1 MNPLKKQNSFEEKL
15 KENLDGMEFKPSDA
29 LWEKIAQNISSDGF
43 EPKLQDKLQ
52 NYTVAPKSE
61 TWDQIENQL
70 PEKKRR
76 FAWFW
81 ISSILMMSALA
92 GSIAYLQMQ
101 EKTASATLVQ
111 TETKIM
117 DANTQQVSPLKSE
130 RVVKNE
136 KVEAPV
142 NVQVEKEIA
151 AIDANEAPAKPLQ
164 KVPQNKIVLTQNASN
179 HDGLTQ
185 AFAPKKSKGRNAAVP
200 PNHAQNQSLN
210 SIVPDAPKQQTSP
223 LSKQTNEGIAPSSN
237 ETQNQKASKP
247 EQSMV
252 KEIASEKPPI
262 PNQKIILDSQVVS
275 PVAKSNVYM
284 ESDLDLSKLSIV
296 ATIGS
301 HISFMHLSAP
311 KVAYQNLDKALE
323 LRKEIEVPEIDFSA
337 NLSAEYA
344 ITEKLYVR
352 AGIGILSFSQDV
364 RYSLAKPDSAP
375 NRTNGYNNYMHQ
387 SDSIVTG
394 ALYNTKNKYSFTE
407 IPVWLGY
414 KIARGEHWGIDLNV
428 GMSYGKLNLVNAYIP
443 DQSCI
448 GLMVVSD
455 KASFPTYKN
464 MWFANIAPAA
474 TWQMNSMLDV
484 GAMPQLRL
492 GLNNMV
498 GSDNWI
504 GQKPWSVGLNIFLRK
519 RF

>member
-61 TWDQIENQL
+61 TWEQIENQL

-76 FAWFW
+76 FAWLW
-81 ISSILMMSALA
+81 LSSILVIGALA
-92 GSIAYLQMQ
+92 GSIGYLQIQ
-101 EKTASATLVQ
+101 KETVSTPLVQ
-111 TETKIM
+111 TETTDNNNVIKKQGKTPT
-117 DANTQQVSPLKSE
+117 AATLSQKENGKS
-130 RVVKNE
+130 
-136 KVEAPV
+136 
-142 NVQVEKEIA
+142 QVESL
-151 AIDANEAPAKPLQ
+151 APAMPQAEKAGKTSQ
-164 KVPQNKIVLTQNASN
+164 KAQQAQAALPNNNAN
-179 HDGLTQ
+179 PIGLNQ
-185 AFAPKKSKGRNAAVP
+185 MASGKKSKAKNIQLP
-200 PNHAQNQSLN
+200 PNNQQNQLST
-210 SIVPDAPKQQTSP
+210 VATPEAPQRQTAP
-223 LSKQTNEGIAPSSN
+223 IAQVNESTTAPPKESSN
-237 ETQNQKASKP
+237 PQASKP
-247 EQSMV
+247 SQTMV
-252 KEIASEKPPI
+252 KEIASEKPLAPG
-262 PNQKIILDSQVVS
+262 QKIVLDSQVVS

-301 HISFMHLSAP
+301 HMSFMQLSAP
-311 KVAYQNLDKALE
+311 KVAYQNLDKALA

-337 NLSAEYA
+337 NLSAEFA

-387 SDSIVTG
+387 SDSIISG

-428 GMSYGKLNLVNAYIP
+428 GLSYGKLNLVNAYIP

-455 KASFPTYKN
+455 KASFPAYKN

-498 GSDNWI
+498 ASDNWI
-504 GQKPWSVGLNIFLRK
+504 GQKPWSVGLNVFLRK